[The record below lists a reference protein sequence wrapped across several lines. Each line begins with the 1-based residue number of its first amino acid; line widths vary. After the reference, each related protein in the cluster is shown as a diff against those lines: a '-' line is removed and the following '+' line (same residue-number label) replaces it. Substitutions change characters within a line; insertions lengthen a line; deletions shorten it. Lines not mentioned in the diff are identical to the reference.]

1 VDAKKKAILAE
12 DAPTAMAMHG
22 ANHMDQDVSKMMEV
36 AGTKAARKNTV
47 MLNEQ
52 HFEYVLSLRGVAEVL
67 LAVSFLI
74 SCGSRKETSLA
85 TEEQSHYF
93 KPFTPF
99 LHSTVLVCRKSFG
112 GNMGGVHQELFS
124 VKLKPG
130 YDTTIP
136 MNETSKKAWLT
147 AIFSIRPSFSGGAP
161 VEGSVKKSS
170 KSAKQIVVSQKVSQ
184 KSGTGTLETPSAN
197 HSSKP
202 RRNSKDNDVMDF
214 SDEEKPRRNSKEQG
228 HPGIAEGERGVKSS
242 AKSAAF
248 DSSRRRGSQE
258 PIPSGR
264 IKNPA
269 LTKDA
274 VGRIDQVSPIEAWQ
288 NQSVASAAASSSSGG
303 SSGGAG
309 VSSKSAKK
317 PSAAVTAGIA
327 AVTSSMKYQIG
338 TADRGGGVGGGDAS
352 AGIAAGR
359 SAKKKHYTT
368 VEAFDMSGFSDEE
381 KEVSGSSKPPARRNS
396 LSKHPNATTHN
407 STWAE
412 TTIGTSASAAIG
424 IGGSFSSKRR

>member
-1 VDAKKKAILAE
+1 
-12 DAPTAMAMHG
+12 
-22 ANHMDQDVSKMMEV
+22 
-36 AGTKAARKNTV
+36 
-47 MLNEQ
+47 
-52 HFEYVLSLRGVAEVL
+52 
-67 LAVSFLI
+67 
-74 SCGSRKETSLA
+74 
-85 TEEQSHYF
+85 
-93 KPFTPF
+93 
-99 LHSTVLVCRKSFG
+99 
-112 GNMGGVHQELFS
+112 MGGVNQELFS

-147 AIFSIRPSFSGGAP
+147 AIFAIRPSFSDGAP
-161 VEGSVKKSS
+161 VGGSVKKSS

-184 KSGTGTLETPSAN
+184 KSGTGTLEAPSAN
-197 HSSKP
+197 NSSKP

-228 HPGIAEGERGVKSS
+228 HPGIA
-242 AKSAAF
+242 KSAAF
-248 DSSRRRGSQE
+248 DSSKRRGSQE

-288 NQSVASAAASSSSGG
+288 NQSVASAAASSSS

-338 TADRGGGVGGGDAS
+338 TADRGGGMGGGDAS

-396 LSKHPNATTHN
+396 LSKHPNATAHN

>member
-1 VDAKKKAILAE
+1 VNSTSQNVDAKKKTILAE
-12 DAPTAMAMHG
+12 DAPAALAMHG

-36 AGTKAARKNTV
+36 AGTKAARRNTV
-47 MLNEQ
+47 LLNEQ
-52 HFEYVLSLRGVAEVL
+52 HFEYVHFPYLARWIVSCFLVQEPPSRLS
-67 LAVSFLI
+67 SNTI
-74 SCGSRKETSLA
+74 I
-85 TEEQSHYF
+85 
-93 KPFTPF
+93 
-99 LHSTVLVCRKSFG
+99 LHARSDPPYCLCRKSFG

-130 YDTTIP
+130 YDTSIP

-147 AIFSIRPSFSGGAP
+147 AIFAIRPSFTGAP
-161 VEGSVKKSS
+161 VEGSVKKST

-184 KSGTGTLETPSAN
+184 KSGTGTLEVPSAN
-197 HSSKP
+197 SSAKP

-214 SDEEKPRRNSKEQG
+214 SDEEKPHRNSKEQG
-228 HPGIAEGERGVKSS
+228 NPGIAEGERGVKSS

-248 DSSRRRGSQE
+248 ESSKKRGREE

-274 VGRIDQVSPIEAWQ
+274 IGRIDQVSPIEAWQ
-288 NQSVASAAASSSSGG
+288 NQSLANAAASSS
-303 SSGGAG
+303 AG
-309 VSSKSAKK
+309 VSSKSGKK

-338 TADRGGGVGGGDAS
+338 TVDRSAGGASGGDAS

-359 SAKKKHYTT
+359 SAKKKHYAT

-381 KEVSGSSKPPARRNS
+381 KDVSGSSKPPARRNS
-396 LSKHPNATTHN
+396 LSKHPNATAHN

-412 TTIGTSASAAIG
+412 TTIGTSAGAAIG